1 MSDRS
6 AFIIPKGVSL
16 EQDAQGICIE
26 FEDDIIIQAPVG
38 IPIKKL
44 HSRSGTIRVEIAL
57 DVEEISAPNG
67 SIVLQQD
74 TTCTRCQSISIE
86 SQGSLTAKEVILSGS
101 MQGFSD
107 FSCDSLHAQGSINI
121 KGNSNIHDI
130 DVAGSAR
137 FDGSLTTKSSSF
149 GADLHIQ
156 GDCSATE
163 IKAQGNVRIHGSIH
177 ADSLLSDES
186 KITCEQ
192 EVTLKLLR
200 ANDIVL
206 KGKENNI
213 TAIQAH
219 EHVSISEG
227 SLNSDV
233 LVAPKVDLHPNTVG
247 KIMIVDVQSPL
258 GPHSI
263 KGCLSPEDIAP
274 LLPNPTLFIQQR
286 GILVAGSE
294 PLVVKDSSE
303 QDSEDSPQNE
313 DPTSPSIESNEEPVS
328 TPVIQEHTEQEEQ
341 EPPQNNDAQNEKPEE
356 TTQEETAQEET
367 EQEPVLQ
374 EEDIQIVQEEDEQ
387 ESNIVLEEQEAP
399 PVAAQTE
406 QEAIFAQAAS
416 ESNWQKSFEEELSGI
431 IEEAKNNL
439 HEDEM
444 EPAVEVVEESQEYF
458 HEENIT
464 PLSEYYAQNEISE
477 DPEPTLDAAR
487 IVIPSPLGNSSI
499 DDESDFDSES
509 DDLEMLP
516 MRNIPTLAEHKGT
529 LYEDLINQT
538 EKIIADYGED
548 PPSSLIQMRVLI
560 EAEEYPKLRM
570 EIKAIWSQVLRH
582 HQKKNTRIPGLV
594 TMAFNE
600 INKLLN

>member
-16 EQDAQGICIE
+16 EPDSQGICIE

-38 IPIKKL
+38 MPIKKL
-44 HSRSGTIRVEIAL
+44 HSRSGTIRIEIAL

-67 SIVLQQD
+67 SIILLED
-74 TTCTRCQSISIE
+74 TTCTQCTGVSVE
-86 SQGSLTAKEVILSGS
+86 SQGTLKAQEVTLTGS

-107 FSCDSLHAQGSINI
+107 FSCNTLNIQGSLNI
-121 KGNSNIHDI
+121 QGDSTIHDI
-130 DVAGSAR
+130 HVDGSAR
-137 FDGSLTTKSSSF
+137 FEGSLITKKSFF
-149 GADLHIQ
+149 GADLHVQ
-156 GDCSATE
+156 GHCSASVLT
-163 IKAQGNVRIHGSIH
+163 AQGNIRIHGNID
-177 ADSLLSDES
+177 AESLLSDKS

-192 EVTLKLLR
+192 EVRLKLLR
-200 ANDIVL
+200 AKDIIL

-219 EHVSISEG
+219 DYVSISEG

-286 GILVAGSE
+286 GILIDDVKGSNIEE
-294 PLVVKDSSE
+294 PSKKESDISNEFNEEDKLEEPPESTFEIVSDEEPMSVEKKEDVQDHTESDIDSSKT
-303 QDSEDSPQNE
+303 EDIKQNNEPSNVAPQE
-313 DPTSPSIESNEEPVS
+313 EEFESPSV
-328 TPVIQEHTEQEEQ
+328 V
-341 EPPQNNDAQNEKPEE
+341 EK
-356 TTQEETAQEET
+356 
-367 EQEPVLQ
+367 
-374 EEDIQIVQEEDEQ
+374 
-387 ESNIVLEEQEAP
+387 
-399 PVAAQTE
+399 TE

-416 ESNWQKSFEEELSGI
+416 ENTWQKSFEEELSGI
-431 IEEAKNNL
+431 IEEANQKIY
-439 HEDEM
+439 EQTEV
-444 EPAVEVVEESQEYF
+444 EPAVEIIEETQENF

-464 PLSEYYAQNEISE
+464 PLSEYYAQNDTSE
-477 DPEPTLDAAR
+477 DPEPPLLDAAR
-487 IVIPSPLGNSSI
+487 IVIPSPI
-499 DDESDFDSES
+499 DEESDSDIDS

-516 MRNIPTLAEHKGT
+516 MRNIPTLAESKGN
-529 LYEDLINQT
+529 LYDSLKKQT
-538 EKIIADYGED
+538 DKIIADYGTEA
-548 PPSSLIQMRVLI
+548 PSSLIQMRSLI
-560 EAEEYPKLRM
+560 EAEEYPTLRM